1 MHSQPQYAL
10 IEVLKFRES
19 MVADMMITLS
29 EEESNRQFV
38 NFSEMERNILDIVMQ
53 AGRELIRQTLE
64 QMDVQILE
72 SRDKVRY
79 RSKGLRSTSV
89 VTRVG
94 TVEYS
99 RRVYVDM
106 QAEDDKK
113 HCVFL
118 LDEALAMKKIGR
130 MSEEVCTEIAE
141 RVCENSFRSSAEIV
155 SEKMADSISHE
166 TVWNMT
172 QEMGKRKLKEIEAKA
187 ALAEQKKGTGTA
199 ETEILY
205 EEADGIWLKL
215 QGKDRQENGT
225 DKEMKVGIAYDG
237 VLKEKCKDGFRRTLD
252 NKTAF
257 ASFENASE
265 FESHKEGV
273 IASVYDMSKVK
284 LRVRNGDGANWI
296 QKPKGYECLCVLD
309 AYHRNNKISRCVK
322 NPETAKHIRELLY
335 GRKIEELLV
344 YLARCVQSCEEESEK
359 EKLKEL
365 LSYYSENQ
373 NALTDYFSRGVSI
386 PATRIPGMIHHANLG
401 SMESNIYTIIG
412 KRMKGGRACWSIEG
426 GNHLAILLCAYHT
439 DKQFQAV
446 PIPLPEQS
454 EKHQTLSAAKIKET
468 VGKGYEMPHHIHFP
482 PGFKLARK
490 FSRYSF

>member
-1 MHSQPQYAL
+1 
-10 IEVLKFRES
+10 
-19 MVADMMITLS
+19 MMITFS
-29 EEESNRQFV
+29 EEEINRQFV
-38 NFSEMERNILDIVMQ
+38 NFSELEKEIQETVMEI
-53 AGRELIRQTLE
+53 GREMLCK
-64 QMDVQILE
+64 ILE
-72 SRDKVRY
+72 YQDEMILKSRDQVRY

-89 VTRVG
+89 VTRIG

-99 RRVYVDM
+99 RRVYVDR
-106 QAEDDKK
+106 QAEQGEK

-118 LDEALAMKKIGR
+118 LDEALAMDKIGR
-130 MSEEVCTEIAE
+130 ISEEVCTEIAE

-166 TVWNMT
+166 TVWNVT
-172 QEMGKRKLKEIEAKA
+172 QEMGKRKLEEIEAKA
-187 ALAEQKKGTGTA
+187 ALAEQKKGAGTT

-225 DKEMKVGIAYDG
+225 DKEMKAGIAYDG
-237 VLKEKCKDGFRRTLD
+237 VLQEKCKDGFRRTLD

-257 ASFENASE
+257 ASFENAAE

-284 LRVRNGDGANWI
+284 LRIRNGDGANWI
-296 QKPKGYECLCVLD
+296 QKVRGYECVCTLD
-309 AYHRNNKISRCVK
+309 AYHRNHKISRCVK

-335 GRKIEELLV
+335 NRKIRELLA
-344 YLARCVQSCEEESEK
+344 YLAECVQSCEEESEK

-373 NALTDYFSRGVSI
+373 NALTDYFSRGV
-386 PATRIPGMIHHANLG
+386 PVPPTRLPGLIHHAKLG

-412 KRMKGGRACWSIEG
+412 KRMKGGRASWSIQG
-426 GNHLAILLCAYHT
+426 ANHLAILLCAYYT
-439 DKQFQAV
+439 DKQFRAV
-446 PIPLPEQS
+446 PIPLPEQLD
-454 EKHQTLSAAKIKET
+454 ECPPLSAAKIKET
-468 VGKGYEMPHHIHFP
+468 VGKGYEMPHNIHFP
-482 PGFKLARK
+482 PGFKLVRE
-490 FSRYSF
+490 FSQYFL

>member
-1 MHSQPQYAL
+1 
-10 IEVLKFRES
+10 
-19 MVADMMITLS
+19 MMITLS

-38 NFSEMERNILDIVMQ
+38 NFSEMERNILNIVMQ
-53 AGRELIRQTLE
+53 AGRELLRQTLE
-64 QMDVQILE
+64 YMDIQILE
-72 SRDKVRY
+72 SRDKARY
-79 RSKGLRSTSV
+79 RSKGMRSTSV

-99 RRVYVDM
+99 RRVYIDR
-106 QAEDDKK
+106 QAKQGEK
-113 HCVFL
+113 HCMFL
-118 LDEALAMKKIGR
+118 LDEALAMDKIGR
-130 MSEEVCTEIAE
+130 ISEEVCTEIAE

-155 SEKMADSISHE
+155 SEEMADHISCG
-166 TVWNMT
+166 TVWNVA
-172 QEMGKRKLKEIEAKA
+172 QEMGEKKLKEIETKA
-187 ALAEQKKGTGTA
+187 SLAEQKKGTGTV

-225 DKEMKVGIAYDG
+225 DKEMKAGIAYDG

-284 LRVRNGDGANWI
+284 LRIRNGDGANWI
-296 QKPKGYECLCVLD
+296 QKPKGFACLCVLD
-309 AYHRNNKISRCVK
+309 AYHRNNEISRCVK
-322 NPETAKHIRELLY
+322 NPETANHILELLY
-335 GRKIEELLV
+335 DRKIGELLV
-344 YLARCVQSCEEESEK
+344 YLAKCVQSCEEESEK

-373 NALTDYFSRGVSI
+373 NALTDYFSRGVPI
-386 PATRIPGMIHHANLG
+386 PSTRLPGLIHHAKLG

-412 KRMKGGRACWSIEG
+412 KRMKGGRACWSMRG
-426 GNHLAILLCAYHT
+426 GNHLAILLCAYYT
-439 DKQFQAV
+439 DKQFHAV

-454 EKHQTLSAAKIKET
+454 EQHQTLSAAKIKET
-468 VGKGYEMPHHIHFP
+468 VEKGYEMPHNIHFP
-482 PGFKLARK
+482 PDFKLVRE